1 MMYGAEVWGAGSFD
15 KDVAGEKI
23 HRAFLRRLLGV
34 PSGTSTMAVL
44 AEVGRYPLRVSAA
57 VVMLKY
63 WNRLVEMDA
72 GRLVKQAFLEIGRA
86 HV

>member
-1 MMYGAEVWGAGSFD
+1 
-15 KDVAGEKI
+15 
-23 HRAFLRRLLGV
+23 
-34 PSGTSTMAVL
+34 MAVL

-72 GRLVKQAFLEIGRA
+72 GRLVKQAFLASAALAQELARTNSITKPWAGQVRGRPPCFI
-86 HV
+86 